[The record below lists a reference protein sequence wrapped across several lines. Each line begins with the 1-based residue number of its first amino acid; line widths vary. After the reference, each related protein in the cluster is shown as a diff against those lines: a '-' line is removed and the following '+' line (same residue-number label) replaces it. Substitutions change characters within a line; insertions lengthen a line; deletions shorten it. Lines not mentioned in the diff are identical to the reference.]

1 MGGFVAVLVLA
12 AAGEMSSPPMVE
24 SDATPAG
31 DITLARTL
39 KERLFSVHISTWTG
53 FELRKGNS
61 KVDPSLFNPVWIDAF
76 ADVPEAFAT
85 AQRARTLQVVG
96 TSLVVG
102 GLATSL
108 ISLGAVLF
116 MAASGAIGTPF
127 IALLVVGLIG
137 CGIDVTGSILLQVFR
152 QVMVDAANQ
161 YNAALINQSLPQG
174 ERIPLDD
181 VSQRDRMGGPGMGL
195 VLARF

>member
-12 AAGEMSSPPMVE
+12 AAGEMTSPPMVE

-31 DITLARTL
+31 DVTLARTL
-39 KERLFSVHISTWTG
+39 KERLFSVHIGTWTG
-53 FELRKGNS
+53 FEIRKGNS
-61 KVDPSLFNPVWIDAF
+61 KLEPSLFNPVWIDAF

-96 TSLVVG
+96 TSLLIG
-102 GLATSL
+102 GLATTV
-108 ISLGAVLF
+108 ISLGAVLY

-137 CGIDVTGSILLQVFR
+137 CGVEATGSILLQVFR
-152 QVMVDAANQ
+152 QAMVDAANQ

-174 ERIPLDD
+174 ERIPLED
-181 VSQRDRMGGPGMGL
+181 VSQRDGAGGPGL